1 MWLDARATQQNDKK
15 SYGDDCRPCTEFM
28 LEYDE
33 VVEMQQRSKEEVCGE
48 SKLTLRV
55 TERSNRT

>member
-1 MWLDARATQQNDKK
+1 
-15 SYGDDCRPCTEFM
+15 M